1 MRTDKK
7 INLPE
12 LKTEIIK
19 RYGSYAECA
28 RNLNVSATQLSRWLK
43 KPSERFY
50 LLLIEHELIKPQYGE
65 KDKWENN
72 YFMEEY
78 RKIIE
83 EQGKLL
89 VEQRK
94 TIAALTKILEKT
106 VPEKDTEQKEL
117 D

>member
-1 MRTDKK
+1 MRSKRK

-12 LKTEIIK
+12 LKEEIIK

-43 KPSERFY
+43 KPSEMFY
-50 LLLIEHELIKPQYGE
+50 LLLVEHNLIKPQNGE
-65 KDKWENN
+65 RDKWENN

-106 VPEKDTEQKEL
+106 VKEKGTEDTEKN
-117 D
+117 